1 MKPKVYIT
9 RKIPAEIVSKLTSY
23 FNVTM
28 WEEENEPVPREVL
41 EREIKEVDGLYCL
54 LTEKIDADLME
65 RAKKLKV
72 ISTMAVGYN
81 NIDVQAATDRGIIVT
96 NTPGVL
102 TETTADLTFALLMTT
117 SRRLME
123 ASNFLRNGEWKTWS
137 PMLLSGQDVHNS
149 TIGIIG
155 FGNIGQAVARRA
167 KGFNMEVLYYNR
179 SRKIDAEKEIGAT
192 FVDKEKLLRDSDFI
206 CVLTPFTNETKHL
219 IDKEE
224 LSLMK
229 KTSILI
235 NTSRGEVVNEEALYE
250 ALKSGQIW
258 AAGLDVFQQEPIP
271 LDHPLLTLSNVV
283 TLPHIGSASI
293 QTRMAMANLA
303 AQNLIE
309 GLHGKNLKY
318 TINPMVLRSKQ
329 V

>member
-1 MKPKVYIT
+1 
-9 RKIPAEIVSKLTSY
+9 
-23 FNVTM
+23 M
-28 WEEENEPVPREVL
+28 WEEENEPVPREIL
-41 EREIKEVDGLYCL
+41 EQEIKEADGLYCL

-137 PMLLSGQDVHNS
+137 PLLLSGQDVHNS

-167 KGFNMEVLYYNR
+167 KGFNMDVLYYSR

-219 IDKEE
+219 MDKEE
-224 LSLMK
+224 LSMMK

-250 ALKSGQIW
+250 ALKTGQIW
-258 AAGLDVFQQEPIP
+258 AAGLDVFQQEPVP
-271 LDHPLLTLSNVV
+271 LDHPLLTLPNVV

-293 QTRMAMANLA
+293 QTRMGMAKLA

-309 GLHGKNLKY
+309 GLQGKNPKY
-318 TINPMVLRSKQ
+318 TINPMVLKS
-329 V
+329 